1 MKINKPFLA
10 RLPFAFL
17 VSGLL
22 GLSLLPHLYNA
33 TMMSSI
39 QADNMIENLSS
50 SQSTAPLCQFGVN
63 AVGSIGSFDTAAL
76 RMGWYVN
83 YTASATPIN
92 PNGAEYVPIIRLSQV
107 GENGYDYSP
116 NGSALQSAIANN
128 LGAAWIIGNEPDRPG
143 GSQDNIEP
151 HVYAYVYHEL
161 YDLIKTADPKARIFA
176 GAIVQPTPVRLQYL
190 DMILDAYQ
198 NTYGEPMPVDGW
210 SIHNFILNEV
220 SCDLSPERIEELGGC
235 WGAEI
240 PPGVNVE
247 HGELVAI
254 DDNDNITLFI
264 ERIEIFRQW
273 MIDRGYGGLPVYL
286 SEYGVLMPED
296 YGYPSSRVNAFM
308 NGTFDYLLNATNS
321 QLGDPNDNYRLIQ
334 RWSWYSTD
342 DKFFNG
348 WLFDPITKQ
357 ISVMGSNYADYVA
370 QIADQIDLYP
380 SQIFTVPA
388 APFSQGENITTTLQ
402 ATIANSG
409 NLIAATNTVTVQFY
423 ENDPDNGGVQIG
435 ADQSVSLSGCG
446 DNETVSV
453 AWNNVSPG
461 AHQIFVKISPAT
473 NETNTLNNISNQT
486 VLVATH
492 RVFLPIVRK

>member
-17 VSGLL
+17 VSSLL
-22 GLSLLPHLYNA
+22 GLSLLPYLYNA
-33 TMMSSI
+33 TMVSSI
-39 QADNMIENLSS
+39 QADIMIENPSS

-63 AVGSIGSFDTAAL
+63 AVGYIGSFDTAAL

-143 GSQDNIEP
+143 SSQDNIEP

-161 YDLIKTADPKARIFA
+161 YNLIKTADPTARIFA
-176 GAIVQPTPVRLQYL
+176 GAIVQPTSVRLQYL

-198 NTYGEPMPVDGW
+198 NTYSEPMPVDGW

-220 SCDLSPERIEELGGC
+220 SCDYDPTNC
-235 WGAEI
+235 WGAEV
-240 PPGVNVE
+240 PPGVNE
-247 HGELVAI
+247 PYGEIVAI
-254 DDNDNITLFI
+254 DDNDNVTLFI
-264 ERIEIFRQW
+264 ERIVRFRQW
-273 MIDRGYGGLPVYL
+273 MADRGYRGLPVYL
-286 SEYGVLMPED
+286 SEYGVLMPD
-296 YGYPSSRVNAFM
+296 YLGFSSTRVNTFM
-308 NGTFDYLLNATNS
+308 NNTFDYMLNAADPW
-321 QLGDPNDNYRLIQ
+321 LGDPNDNYRLIQ

-342 DKFFNG
+342 DKTFNG
-348 WLFDPITKQ
+348 WLFDPMTKQ
-357 ISVMGSNYADYVA
+357 ISDMGENFANYVT

-453 AWNNVSPG
+453 AWNNASPG

-473 NETNTLNNISNQT
+473 NETNTLNNITSKT

-492 RVFLPIVRK
+492 RVFLPIVQK